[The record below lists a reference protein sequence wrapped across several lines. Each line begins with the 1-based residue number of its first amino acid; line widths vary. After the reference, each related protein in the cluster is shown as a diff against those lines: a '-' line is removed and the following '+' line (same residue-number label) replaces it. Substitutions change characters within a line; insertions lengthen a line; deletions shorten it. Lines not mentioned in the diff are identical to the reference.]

1 MAISCKVAD
10 GRIMA
15 RVTVAQRDAVEITE
29 PVAQLADVARTLL
42 AANSGR
48 HSPPRSRK
56 NNTASPIHPRQIV
69 TANHATDHHHT
80 A

>member
-1 MAISCKVAD
+1 MAHGRRMD
-10 GRIMA
+10 GL
-15 RVTVAQRDAVEITE
+15 TVAQRYAVEISE
-29 PVAQLADVARTLL
+29 PVAQLVDVARDLF

-48 HSPPRSRK
+48 HSPPRGRK
-56 NNTASPIHPRQIV
+56 NNTANPIHPRQIV